1 MTKVPVNS
9 MNLVRMVV
17 VAGTSG
23 FSFASMTGAGTLTLS
38 SPQGCTPVL
47 VPATGSTIC
56 IT

>member
-1 MTKVPVNS
+1 MTNVPVNS
-9 MNLVRMVV
+9 VNLVRMVV

-23 FSFASMTGAGTLTLS
+23 FSFASMTGVGTLTLS
-38 SPQGCTPVL
+38 WPQGCTPVL